1 MSDTYTLL
9 CQGVGANPRIPVAA
23 RPCASCGTGL
33 WVSSSMVARVD
44 AGEIKTSCFNCTPG
58 RLSEDAVATI
68 HPDQVNELRGAGVLD
83 AARDLLIALN
93 TGYER
98 PGTRPR

>member
-1 MSDTYTLL
+1 MTDTYTLL
-9 CQGVGANPRIPVAA
+9 CEGVGANPRIPVAA

-44 AGEIKTSCFNCTPG
+44 SGEVKPTCFKCAPG
-58 RLSEDAVATI
+58 RLSEDAVAVI
-68 HPDQVNELRGAGVLD
+68 HPGQVDELRSAGVLD

-93 TGYER
+93 TGYQR
-98 PGTRPR
+98 PGTRQP